1 MPAGLRAADA
11 SPDPIAPMAPAI
23 NEERILGIMPNY
35 QTVNDPKSRFVP
47 LTKKQKWSLAF
58 KETIDPFNMA
68 NVAIASGFSQI
79 GDQTPKY
86 GEGGG
91 AYAMRFGAAFGDF
104 ATQNVFSAGLL
115 ATVLHQDPRY
125 FRKGPGTGAVK
136 RVGYSLSRLV
146 VAKQDSG
153 SSAFNA
159 SGIFG
164 MVLGIAASNLYYPS
178 QSIRGEVMLGRVQT
192 SLLGGVIGNL
202 TSEFWP
208 DFQKKLHR
216 HSRDTTALK
225 EN

>member
-1 MPAGLRAADA
+1 MIPCLHGD
-11 SPDPIAPMAPAI
+11 SDPEAITPSAPAI

-47 LTKKQKWSLAF
+47 LTKKQKWTLGL
-58 KETIDPFNMA
+58 KETIDPFNVV

-91 AYAMRFGAAFGDF
+91 AYGMRFGAAFGDF
-104 ATQNVFSAGLL
+104 ATQNFFSAGLL

-125 FRKGPGTGAVK
+125 FRKGPGSGVVK
-136 RVGYSLSRLV
+136 RLGYSVSRLA
-146 VAKQDSG
+146 VAKNDSG
-153 SSAFNA
+153 ASAFNA

-164 MVLGIAASNLYYPS
+164 MILGIAASNLYYPS
-178 QSIRGEVMLGRVQT
+178 QSVQAEVMLGRVQT
-192 SLLGGVIGNL
+192 SLLGGVIGNV

-208 DFQKKLHR
+208 DIQAKFHHHKQ
-216 HSRDTTALK
+216 
-225 EN
+225 